1 MNALFRMQSEADD
14 GAAVDHF
21 IREWMKQVRELAYD
35 AEDCVGL
42 YWLRISGA
50 ARATALKHRLQTYR
64 ERRRLAAE
72 ISALRSRALSI
83 SERHARYGVNRHALQ
98 RRRLFPSYQSYS
110 LTAAPVAAHA
120 HRHDSHQL
128 VGIKGQADALVE
140 LLIKQQLVG
149 EQHVKVFS
157 IVGFGGVGKSTLGEE
172 VCRLLETEFPYRA
185 IVSVS
190 QAFDPTSRDRR
201 SDLMELLKRVFRQVV
216 EVKAENEILLDGQG
230 KETLRSEANKQ
241 LNHDDAGKMKK
252 LLDGIDDWKYEKLDK
267 ELRSYLKDKRI
278 IVTTRIEAVA
288 KACSPA
294 IGGHMQP
301 LEFEDSKKLF
311 LSRTF
316 VNKECPE
323 ELEDVMENILKR
335 CGGLPLAIVSIASVL
350 AGYTSPGS
358 KDKWES
364 IYKSIGSHMES
375 NPTLEGMRQIL
386 ALSYNHLPHEL
397 KGCMMYFSI
406 FPEDYEV
413 NKDRLLWRWIAEG
426 LVTEKRGLSLMEVA
440 ESYLDDLVNRNMIQL
455 REDIEYYRKAQMYRV
470 HDMFLEVMVSKSLE
484 SNFASLLGGQYATM
498 SYDRIRRLSIQGDD
512 DRLENAEQP
521 RKNTAASTG
530 VDDGIL
536 DLEHVRS
543 LSMFQHTGKKLL
555 DQLGKFRLLRVLDL
569 EGFKGALTKDHMGYI
584 CRLYLLS
591 FLSLKG
597 IEVEEVPSEIGKLEH
612 LQTLDVRQTSVRRLP
627 DTVTKLYKL
636 ERLQISYNGD
646 ANLMWKLPLELKK
659 MKMLRE
665 VGFSVLGN
673 YLQVAQDV
681 GELDHLQEMV
691 VYVADITFDDNV
703 LTEFANSLSKLY
715 SLRRLIIGDV
725 GYGKTLNFLD
735 QLPSPPQLLRHLM
748 IAGGIDRL
756 PSWIMSLTYLVQFN
770 MSWGKVAGD
779 QLFDVLCELPS
790 LETVCIH
797 NYCYEGNVLVARTR
811 HRFPELITLRI
822 ASGSK
827 LPNVIRFENGTMPK
841 LENLL
846 VNFTDNDEKK
856 IIGIRHLTNLKEV
869 QLWGNESNLA
879 LHRALKHLKS
889 ENKRRLFESSSQ
901 FQIVVKYE

>member
-1 MNALFRMQSEADD
+1 MESAAQSLVSTVGQLLGEEYRQLSGVRGEVAELRDDLATMNALFRMQSEADD

-42 YWLRISGA
+42 YWLRIS
-50 ARATALKHRLQTYR
+50 
-64 ERRRLAAE
+64 
-72 ISALRSRALSI
+72 
-83 SERHARYGVNRHALQ
+83 
-98 RRRLFPSYQSYS
+98 
-110 LTAAPVAAHA
+110 
-120 HRHDSHQL
+120 HQL
-128 VGIKGQADALVE
+128 VGINGQADILVE
-140 LLIKQQLVG
+140 VLIKQQLVG
-149 EQHVKVFS
+149 EQHTKVLS
-157 IVGFGGVGKSTLGEE
+157 IVGFGGVGKTTLGRE
-172 VCRLLETEFPYRA
+172 VCRLLETEFPYQA
-185 IVSVS
+185 VVSVS
-190 QAFDPTSRDRR
+190 QAFDPTRR
-201 SDLMELLKRVFRQVV
+201 DLMELLKSVLRQVV
-216 EVKAENEILLDGQG
+216 EVKAKNEILLNGEG
-230 KETLRSEANKQ
+230 KETLRSKADKQ
-241 LNHDDAGKMKK
+241 PNHDDAGKVKK
-252 LLDGIDDWKYEKLDK
+252 FLDRIDEWEYDKLVKNLRTYLTDK
-267 ELRSYLKDKRI
+267 RYLIMVDDIWTIRAWETIQSALWDDNRGRRI
-278 IVTTRIEAVA
+278 IVTTRIEDVA

-294 IGGHMQP
+294 IGGHYIHHMQP
-301 LEFEDSKKLF
+301 LEVEDSKKLF

-386 ALSYNHLPHEL
+386 ALSYNHLRHEL

-426 LVTEKRGLSLMEVA
+426 LVTEKRGSSLMEVA

-455 REDIEYYRKAQMYRV
+455 RDEFKYYWKAKMYRV
-470 HDMFLEVMVSKSLE
+470 HDMFLELMVSKSLE

-498 SYDRIRRLSIQGDD
+498 PYDRIRRLSIQGDD
-512 DRLENAEQP
+512 ARLEEAEQP
-521 RKNTAASTG
+521 RKNMAG

-584 CRLYLLS
+584 CRLYLLR

-597 IEVEEVPSEIGKLEH
+597 ISLNGTEVEEIPSEIGKLEH
-612 LQTLDVRQTSVRRLP
+612 LQTLDVRETSVRGLP

-665 VGFSVLGN
+665 VGFAVLGN
-673 YLQVAQDV
+673 HLQVAQDV

-691 VYVADITFDDNV
+691 VYVDNITFDNEV
-703 LTEFANSLSKLY
+703 LTTFAGSLSKLY

-725 GYGKTLNFLD
+725 GYGNTLNFLNR
-735 QLPSPPQLLRHLM
+735 LSSPPPLLQYLM

-756 PSWIMSLTYLVQFN
+756 PSWIMSLTCLGQFN

-790 LETVCIH
+790 LTTVCIH
-797 NYCYEGNVLVARTR
+797 NYCYEGEVLVARTR
-811 HRFPELITLRI
+811 HRFPELITLRV
-822 ASGSK
+822 ASGSN

-841 LENLL
+841 LEYLL
-846 VNFTDNDEKK
+846 VNFTDNNEKK
-856 IIGIRHLTNLKEV
+856 IIGIRHLTSL
-869 QLWGNESNLA
+869 
-879 LHRALKHLKS
+879 S
-889 ENKRRLFESSSQ
+889 EQ
-901 FQIVVKYE
+901 VG

>member
-1 MNALFRMQSEADD
+1 
-14 GAAVDHF
+14 
-21 IREWMKQVRELAYD
+21 MKQVRELAYD

-42 YWLRISGA
+42 YWLRIRCRPGDGV
-50 ARATALKHRLQTYR
+50 RGRLKHRLQTYR

-72 ISALRSRALSI
+72 ISALSI
-83 SERHARYGVNRHALQ
+83 SERHARYGVNRDALQ
-98 RRRLFPSYQSYS
+98 HRRLFPSYQSYS

-157 IVGFGGVGKSTLGEE
+157 IVGFGGIGKSTLGEE

-216 EVKAENEILLDGQG
+216 EVKAENEILLNETPGWNRRLEIRETGQG
-230 KETLRSEANKQ
+230 TPVLSQGQEAIQSVLCDN
-241 LNHDDAGKMKK
+241 NRG
-252 LLDGIDDWKYEKLDK
+252 
-267 ELRSYLKDKRI
+267 SRI

-294 IGGHMQP
+294 IGGHHIHHTQP

-335 CGGLPLAIVSIASVL
+335 CGGLPLAIVSIGSVL

-426 LVTEKRGLSLMEVA
+426 LVTVTEKRGWGSSLMEVA
-440 ESYLDDLVNRNMIQL
+440 ESYLDELVNRNMIQL
-455 REDIEYYRKAQMYRV
+455 RDEFEYYWKAKMYRV

-498 SYDRIRRLSIQGDD
+498 PYDRIRRLSIQGDD
-512 DRLENAEQP
+512 ARLEEAEQP
-521 RKNTAASTG
+521 RKNMAG

-584 CRLYLLS
+584 CRLYLLR

-597 IEVEEVPSEIGKLEH
+597 ISLNGTEVEEIPSEIGKLEH
-612 LQTLDVRQTSVRRLP
+612 LQTLDVRETSVRGLP

-665 VGFSVLGN
+665 VGFAVLGN
-673 YLQVAQDV
+673 HLQVAQDV

-691 VYVADITFDDNV
+691 VYVDDITFDDEV
-703 LTEFANSLSKLY
+703 LTAFAGSLSKLY

-725 GYGKTLNFLD
+725 GYGNTLNFLNR
-735 QLPSPPQLLRHLM
+735 LSSPPPLLQYLM

-756 PSWIMSLTYLVQFN
+756 PSWIMSLTCLGQFN

-790 LETVCIH
+790 LTTVCIH
-797 NYCYEGNVLVARTR
+797 NYCYEGEVLVARTR
-811 HRFPELITLRI
+811 HRFPELITLRV
-822 ASGSK
+822 ASGSN

-841 LENLL
+841 LEYLL
-846 VNFTDNDEKK
+846 VNFTDNNEKK
-856 IIGIRHLTNLKEV
+856 IIGIRHLTSLKEV
-869 QLWGNESNLA
+869 ELWGNESNLA
-879 LHRALKHLKS
+879 LRRALKHLKS

>member
-42 YWLRISGA
+42 YWLRIS
-50 ARATALKHRLQTYR
+50 
-64 ERRRLAAE
+64 
-72 ISALRSRALSI
+72 
-83 SERHARYGVNRHALQ
+83 ERHARYGVNRDALQ
-98 RRRLFPSYQSYS
+98 RHRLFPSYQSYS
-110 LTAAPVAAHA
+110 LTAAPVAVHA

-128 VGIKGQADALVE
+128 VGINGQADILVE
-140 LLIKQQLVG
+140 VLIKQQLVG
-149 EQHVKVFS
+149 EQHTKVLS
-157 IVGFGGVGKSTLGEE
+157 IVGFGGVGKTTLGRE
-172 VCRLLETEFPYRA
+172 VCRLLETEFPYQA
-185 IVSVS
+185 VVSVS
-190 QAFDPTSRDRR
+190 QAFDPTRR
-201 SDLMELLKRVFRQVV
+201 DLMQLLKSVLRQVV
-216 EVKAENEILLDGQG
+216 EVKAKNEILLTGEG
-230 KETLRSEANKQ
+230 KETLRSKADKQ
-241 LNHDDAGKMKK
+241 PNHDDAGKVKK
-252 LLDGIDDWKYEKLDK
+252 FLDRIDEWEYDKLVK
-267 ELRSYLKDKRI
+267 NLRTYLTDKRSKTFYY
-278 IVTTRIEAVA
+278 VRKVGSPSARNSSTDRWF
-288 KACSPA
+288 CSLRVL
-294 IGGHMQP
+294 MCTV
-301 LEFEDSKKLF
+301 EDSKKLF

-375 NPTLEGMRQIL
+375 NPTLEGRQIL
-386 ALSYNHLPHEL
+386 ALSYNHLRHEL

-426 LVTEKRGLSLMEVA
+426 LVTEKRGSSLMEVA
-440 ESYLDDLVNRNMIQL
+440 GSYLDDLVNRNMIQL
-455 REDIEYYRKAQMYRV
+455 RDEFKYYWKAKMYRV
-470 HDMFLEVMVSKSLE
+470 HDMFLELIVSKSLE

-498 SYDRIRRLSIQGDD
+498 PYDRIRRLSIQGDD
-512 DRLENAEQP
+512 ARLEEAEQP
-521 RKNTAASTG
+521 RKNMAG

-584 CRLYLLS
+584 CRLYLLR
-591 FLSLKG
+591 FLSLNG
-597 IEVEEVPSEIGKLEH
+597 TEVEEIPSEIGKLEH
-612 LQTLDVRQTSVRRLP
+612 LQTLDVRETSVRGLP

-636 ERLQISYNGD
+636 ERQQISYNGD

-665 VGFSVLGN
+665 VGFAVLGN
-673 YLQVAQDV
+673 HLQVAQDV

-691 VYVADITFDDNV
+691 VYVDDITFDNEV
-703 LTEFANSLSKLY
+703 LTTFTGSLSKLY

-725 GYGKTLNFLD
+725 GYGNTLNFLNR
-735 QLPSPPQLLRHLM
+735 LSSPPPLLQYLM

-756 PSWIMSLTYLVQFN
+756 PSWIMSLTCLGQFN

-790 LETVCIH
+790 LTTVCIH
-797 NYCYEGNVLVARTR
+797 NYCYEGEVLVARTR
-811 HRFPELITLRI
+811 HRFPELITLRV
-822 ASGSK
+822 ASGSN

-841 LENLL
+841 LEYLL
-846 VNFTDNDEKK
+846 VNFTDNNEKK
-856 IIGIRHLTNLKEV
+856 IIGIRHLTSLKEV

-879 LHRALKHLKS
+879 LRRALKHLKNCS
-889 ENKRRLFESSSQ
+889 EIRQ
-901 FQIVVKYE
+901 VG

>member
-1 MNALFRMQSEADD
+1 CIRLVNCRYLIMVDDIWTIRAWEAIQSVLCDN
-14 GAAVDHF
+14 
-21 IREWMKQVRELAYD
+21 
-35 AEDCVGL
+35 
-42 YWLRISGA
+42 
-50 ARATALKHRLQTYR
+50 
-64 ERRRLAAE
+64 
-72 ISALRSRALSI
+72 
-83 SERHARYGVNRHALQ
+83 NRG
-98 RRRLFPSYQSYS
+98 S
-110 LTAAPVAAHA
+110 
-120 HRHDSHQL
+120 
-128 VGIKGQADALVE
+128 
-140 LLIKQQLVG
+140 
-149 EQHVKVFS
+149 
-157 IVGFGGVGKSTLGEE
+157 
-172 VCRLLETEFPYRA
+172 
-185 IVSVS
+185 
-190 QAFDPTSRDRR
+190 
-201 SDLMELLKRVFRQVV
+201 
-216 EVKAENEILLDGQG
+216 
-230 KETLRSEANKQ
+230 
-241 LNHDDAGKMKK
+241 
-252 LLDGIDDWKYEKLDK
+252 
-267 ELRSYLKDKRI
+267 RI

-294 IGGHMQP
+294 IGGHHIHHTQP

-386 ALSYNHLPHEL
+386 ALNYNHLPHEL

-413 NKDRLLWRWIAEG
+413 NKNRLLWRWIAEG

-455 REDIEYYRKAQMYRV
+455 REDIEYYWKAQMYRV

-521 RKNTAASTG
+521 RKNTAASAG

-612 LQTLDVRQTSVRRLP
+612 LQTLDVRQTSVRGLP

-673 YLQVAQDV
+673 HLQVAQDV

-691 VYVADITFDDNV
+691 VYVDDITFDDNV

-790 LETVCIH
+790 LETICIH

-856 IIGIRHLTNLKEV
+856 IIGIRHLTSLKEV

>member
-1 MNALFRMQSEADD
+1 
-14 GAAVDHF
+14 
-21 IREWMKQVRELAYD
+21 
-35 AEDCVGL
+35 
-42 YWLRISGA
+42 
-50 ARATALKHRLQTYR
+50 
-64 ERRRLAAE
+64 
-72 ISALRSRALSI
+72 
-83 SERHARYGVNRHALQ
+83 
-98 RRRLFPSYQSYS
+98 
-110 LTAAPVAAHA
+110 
-120 HRHDSHQL
+120 
-128 VGIKGQADALVE
+128 
-140 LLIKQQLVG
+140 
-149 EQHVKVFS
+149 
-157 IVGFGGVGKSTLGEE
+157 
-172 VCRLLETEFPYRA
+172 
-185 IVSVS
+185 
-190 QAFDPTSRDRR
+190 
-201 SDLMELLKRVFRQVV
+201 
-216 EVKAENEILLDGQG
+216 
-230 KETLRSEANKQ
+230 
-241 LNHDDAGKMKK
+241 
-252 LLDGIDDWKYEKLDK
+252 
-267 ELRSYLKDKRI
+267 
-278 IVTTRIEAVA
+278 
-288 KACSPA
+288 
-294 IGGHMQP
+294 
-301 LEFEDSKKLF
+301 
-311 LSRTF
+311 
-316 VNKECPE
+316 
-323 ELEDVMENILKR
+323 
-335 CGGLPLAIVSIASVL
+335 
-350 AGYTSPGS
+350 
-358 KDKWES
+358 
-364 IYKSIGSHMES
+364 
-375 NPTLEGMRQIL
+375 
-386 ALSYNHLPHEL
+386 
-397 KGCMMYFSI
+397 MMYFSI

-455 REDIEYYRKAQMYRV
+455 REDIEYYWKAQMYRV

-521 RKNTAASTG
+521 RKNTAASAG

-597 IEVEEVPSEIGKLEH
+597 IEVGEVPSEIGKLEH
-612 LQTLDVRQTSVRRLP
+612 LQTLDVRQTSVRGLP

-673 YLQVAQDV
+673 HLQVAQDV

-691 VYVADITFDDNV
+691 VYVDDITFDDNV

-715 SLRRLIIGDV
+715 SLRRLIIRDV

>member
-1 MNALFRMQSEADD
+1 CIRLVNCRYLIMVDD
-14 GAAVDHF
+14 IWT
-21 IREWMKQVRELAYD
+21 IRAWETIQ
-35 AEDCVGL
+35 
-42 YWLRISGA
+42 
-50 ARATALKHRLQTYR
+50 
-64 ERRRLAAE
+64 
-72 ISALRSRALSI
+72 SALWDD
-83 SERHARYGVNRHALQ
+83 NRG
-98 RRRLFPSYQSYS
+98 R
-110 LTAAPVAAHA
+110 
-120 HRHDSHQL
+120 
-128 VGIKGQADALVE
+128 
-140 LLIKQQLVG
+140 
-149 EQHVKVFS
+149 
-157 IVGFGGVGKSTLGEE
+157 
-172 VCRLLETEFPYRA
+172 
-185 IVSVS
+185 
-190 QAFDPTSRDRR
+190 
-201 SDLMELLKRVFRQVV
+201 
-216 EVKAENEILLDGQG
+216 
-230 KETLRSEANKQ
+230 
-241 LNHDDAGKMKK
+241 
-252 LLDGIDDWKYEKLDK
+252 
-267 ELRSYLKDKRI
+267 RI
-278 IVTTRIEAVA
+278 IVTTRIEDVA

-294 IGGHMQP
+294 IGGHYIHHMQP
-301 LEFEDSKKLF
+301 LEVEDSKKLF

-375 NPTLEGMRQIL
+375 NPTLEGRQIL
-386 ALSYNHLPHEL
+386 ALSYNHLRHEL

-426 LVTEKRGLSLMEVA
+426 LVTEKRGSSLMEVA
-440 ESYLDDLVNRNMIQL
+440 GSYLDDLVNRNMIQL
-455 REDIEYYRKAQMYRV
+455 RDEFKYYWKAKMYRV
-470 HDMFLEVMVSKSLE
+470 HDMFLELIVSKSLE

-498 SYDRIRRLSIQGDD
+498 PYDRIRRLSIQGDD
-512 DRLENAEQP
+512 ARLEEAEQP
-521 RKNTAASTG
+521 RKNMAG

-584 CRLYLLS
+584 CRLYLLR
-591 FLSLKG
+591 FLSLNG
-597 IEVEEVPSEIGKLEH
+597 TEVEEIPSEIGKLEH
-612 LQTLDVRQTSVRRLP
+612 LQTLDVRETSVRGLP

-636 ERLQISYNGD
+636 ERQQISYNGD

-665 VGFSVLGN
+665 VGFAVLGN
-673 YLQVAQDV
+673 HLQVAQDV

-691 VYVADITFDDNV
+691 VYVDDITFDNEV
-703 LTEFANSLSKLY
+703 LTTFTGSLSKLY

-725 GYGKTLNFLD
+725 GYGNTLNFLNR
-735 QLPSPPQLLRHLM
+735 LSSPPPLLQYLM

-756 PSWIMSLTYLVQFN
+756 PSWIMSLTCLGQFN

-790 LETVCIH
+790 LTTVCIH
-797 NYCYEGNVLVARTR
+797 NYCYEGEVLVARTR
-811 HRFPELITLRI
+811 HRFPELITLRV
-822 ASGSK
+822 ASGSN

-841 LENLL
+841 LEYLL
-846 VNFTDNDEKK
+846 VNFTDNNEKK
-856 IIGIRHLTNLKEV
+856 IIGIRHLTSLKEV

-879 LHRALKHLKS
+879 LRRALKHLKNCS
-889 ENKRRLFESSSQ
+889 EIRIFHKSFGIRRT
-901 FQIVVKYE
+901 VKLV